1 MRRRRIIIGTAMSAM
16 LAAAGTAVVLTSVPA
31 SAAAVFAVAP
41 YVDLSAG
48 SADMLDTAIAQ
59 GGVNSYTASFIIG
72 SGCTAI
78 WGDTLGINNST
89 VNVRIARAQA
99 AGAQTIIS
107 FGGAGG
113 AELAQSCT
121 DVNALT
127 AQYQSVITKYRVNH
141 LDFDIEGAAIA
152 DPTSIN
158 RRYQAIRNLE
168 AANPGLNVSVTIPV
182 LEGGPTADG
191 TNFLRAAVTNG
202 ARINLI
208 NAMVMDYGH
217 PVTNMATAAQTGATG
232 TLAAARS
239 AGINATFAN
248 IGVTPMIGNNDSAG
262 EVVSL
267 ANARTIVSWA
277 NANGIGRLAF
287 WSIGR
292 DQPCPGGGVSP
303 NCSGL
308 GGAAL
313 DFTRA
318 FTGGATGTPPN
329 NPPPTT
335 PPTTPP
341 TNPPP
346 TNPPPGTGATTWVA
360 NHAYTVGNT
369 VTFSGV
375 SYRCLQSHTSLVG
388 WEPPNVPALWQRV

>member
-16 LAAAGTAVVLTSVPA
+16 LAAAGSLVVLTGGTA

-48 SADMLDTAIAQ
+48 SAGMLDTAIAQ

-89 VNVRIARAQA
+89 VNARIARAEA
-99 AGAQTIIS
+99 AGARTIIA
-107 FGGAGG
+107 FGGAAG
-113 AELAQSCT
+113 AEIAQTCT

-127 AQYQSVITKYRVNH
+127 AAYQSVITKYRVNH

-152 DPTSIN
+152 DPASIN
-158 RRYQAIRNLE
+158 RRYVAIRNLE
-168 AANPGLNVSVTIPV
+168 AANAGLVVSVTIPV
-182 LEGGPTADG
+182 LEVGPTGDG
-191 TNFLRAAVTNG
+191 INFLRAAVTNG
-202 ARINLI
+202 ARISI
-208 NAMVMDYGH
+208 VNAMVMDYGH
-217 PVTNMATAAQTGATG
+217 AVANMATAAQTAATG
-232 TLAAARS
+232 TLAAART
-239 AGINATFAN
+239 AGMNVTFAN

-262 EVVSL
+262 EVVTL

-292 DQPCPGGGVSP
+292 DQPCAGGGVSP
-303 NCSGL
+303 SCSGL

-318 FTGGATGTPPN
+318 FTGGSTGNPPPP
-329 NPPPTT
+329 PPPTT
-335 PPTTPP
+335 GPPPP
-341 TNPPP
+341 PPPP
-346 TNPPPGTGATTWVA
+346 TSPPPTGTTTWVA

-369 VTFSGV
+369 VTFNGI
-375 SYRCLQSHTSLVG
+375 SYRCLQSHTSLTG
-388 WEPPNVPALWQRV
+388 WEPPNVPALWQRL